1 MLVVRAVLV
10 RAVSIAAV
18 LVPLAVIAGDGSPA
32 ASTSSEEGKP
42 RTGKMDDS
50 TSGHGHAAGALGNSS
65 DTTGAKGAGGAGSNA
80 GTEGAG
86 RPTAAGETGTG
97 GTGSSGEAGGAGGM
111 KGHADDRTVTGKLSK
126 VSQDSVT
133 IESGQG
139 EKHELK
145 LVGQTMIRMNGKDA
159 SRTQLQEGQEVRAS
173 FSEHGGQQVAVRIEA
188 GAAEKGGAAGAP
200 GGQPKAGGVSAGSS
214 DEAKKSR

>member
-1 MLVVRAVLV
+1 
-10 RAVSIAAV
+10 
-18 LVPLAVIAGDGSPA
+18 
-32 ASTSSEEGKP
+32 
-42 RTGKMDDS
+42 MDDS

-80 GTEGAG
+80 GTEGAKS
-86 RPTAAGETGTG
+86 PTAAGETGTG

-145 LVGQTMIRMNGKDA
+145 LVGQTRIRMDGKDA
-159 SRTQLQEGQEVRAS
+159 SRAQLREGQEVRAS
-173 FSEHGGQQVAVRIEA
+173 FSEHGGQQVAVRIDA
-188 GAAEKGGAAGAP
+188 GAAEKSGAAGAP
-200 GGQPKAGGVSAGSS
+200 GGQPKAGGVSSGSS
-214 DEAKKSR
+214 TETKKSQ